1 MLHKK
6 PAVTIDPD
14 KVVAYI
20 QEHPRATPTKI
31 GLHLGLSYDRASSA
45 MNGPLK
51 KLVAAGK
58 VLKLAAGKY
67 MVKEGL

>member
-1 MLHKK
+1 MK

-20 QEHPRATPTKI
+20 QKHPRTTPTKI

-45 MNGPLK
+45 MNSHLK
-51 KLVAAGK
+51 KLVAVGK
-58 VLKLAAGKY
+58 IIRLTGGKY
-67 MVKEGL
+67 MIKEGL